1 MSDKKQIICRR
12 CLLADTGQADLVRS
26 LEEMKAAIPEEA
38 KTGDDEYKRR
48 LDICRQCDELIG
60 GTCRK
65 CGCYV
70 EFRAL
75 KKRMYCPDEERKW

>member
-1 MSDKKQIICRR
+1 MHEKIICRR
-12 CLLADTGQADLVRS
+12 CLLEEAGNTDLLKT
-26 LEEMKAAIPEEA
+26 LEELKAGIP
-38 KTGDDEYKRR
+38 DEDKADSSEYESR
-48 LDICRQCDELIG
+48 LAICRQCDELVS

-75 KKRMYCPDEERKW
+75 KKRMYCPDVHRKW

>member
-1 MSDKKQIICRR
+1 MADKTRIICRR
-12 CLLADTGQADLVRS
+12 CLLEETGEAELLHS
-26 LEEMKAAIPEEA
+26 LEELKEALPAEEKANE
-38 KTGDDEYKRR
+38 TEYSAR
-48 LDICRQCDELIG
+48 LKKCRACGSLEN

-75 KKRMYCPDEERKW
+75 KKRQHCPAAEPEW